1 MLTLGVIPDKD
12 WYEKNPLVTFTD
24 RQFKKDF
31 RFAKADIPRLLAV
44 LQWPPF
50 MYTVNQVQ
58 YTAEI
63 CLLMVLY
70 RFAYPS
76 TLNKLEVTFGIHSSA
91 CCGIVNHGVNLIS
104 AKFENRLTEFDVE
117 LVLRNLEKYQTA
129 ITRKSNGA
137 VTTCFGLIDAT
148 LHLISRPWA
157 GGKRRHGLR
166 NTNNLQRA
174 VYSGHKRH
182 HGLKFQSVVV
192 PDGMIVEMF
201 GPVEGRR
208 HDVTV
213 LKASKLEQKLVHL
226 PGNAYTYR
234 SSVPSKAMAV
244 VTLQR
249 AKQTSAYAGLE
260 QENEKSAHICR
271 TWV

>member
-1 MLTLGVIPDKD
+1 MLWTNRCYKSP
-12 WYEKNPLVTFTD
+12 E
-24 RQFKKDF
+24 RS
-31 RFAKADIPRLLAV
+31 
-44 LQWPPF
+44 
-50 MYTVNQVQ
+50 VQ
-58 YTAEI
+58 RTQEA
-63 CLLMVLY
+63 
-70 RFAYPS
+70 
-76 TLNKLEVTFGIHSSA
+76 
-91 CCGIVNHGVNLIS
+91 
-104 AKFENRLTEFDVE
+104 
-117 LVLRNLEKYQTA
+117 
-129 ITRKSNGA
+129 
-137 VTTCFGLIDAT
+137 
-148 LHLISRPWA
+148 PW
-157 GGKRRHGLR
+157 
-166 NTNNLQRA
+166 
-174 VYSGHKRH
+174 
-182 HGLKFQSVVV
+182 LKFQSVVV

-260 QENEKSAHICR
+260 QKNENSAHICR